1 MKCACGC
8 GVEINPTDKHG
19 RPHRFVNGHN
29 QRVKCNLK
37 NRGRNQKPEIGD
49 DMIHK
54 RYPIDARCPQCGK
67 DYVAKLTVPWTGGN
81 IKPRITC
88 DDCEYKRYIWQRA
101 ESRKHDRYNRKEGR
115 MHTTCSECDTILY
128 ARTLK
133 SAGGYYI
140 GYQCPKCGP
149 YQRLSFYY
157 DTAYAAEQAHEEGTA

>member
-8 GVEINPTDKHG
+8 GVEINPTDKYG
-19 RPHRFVNGHN
+19 RPHRFVHGHNPRGATKRRERHVNPRGTTKRVECACGCGKAIEPKNKQGRLRKFLRGHN

-67 DYVAKLTVPWTGGN
+67 DYVAKLTVPWTGGK

-101 ESRKHDRYNRKEGR
+101 ESRKHDRYNRRE
-115 MHTTCSECDTILY
+115 
-128 ARTLK
+128 ARV
-133 SAGGYYI
+133 
-140 GYQCPKCGP
+140 
-149 YQRLSFYY
+149 
-157 DTAYAAEQAHEEGTA
+157 